1 VPHLRPARRSLLAAC
16 SLAVL
21 AAPLAAAT
29 LRCDSA
35 TALTLLGV
43 DTRAQRALFAVPA
56 RGGASGWLIEADFG
70 AGAATAWPEAVS
82 AGRFGGSTGPGPV
95 LAGSRCGERCL
106 QVIAFREGSWRP
118 VGEPLL
124 ASATAS
130 VQGAWD
136 RSGAAWLVLQSLGP
150 RSSRREGEG
159 LVSATA
165 YRLESG
171 DWRSKG
177 ALAVHGIGS
186 PAVYAA
192 PPGEEGVVCGD
203 GQFTPGGKP
212 RRWLDAPPRD
222 AGSGELLWLG
232 GGTAVHLG
240 GDGVLRSTRDGG
252 ARWEPLRWQPFS
264 AGEGDLAWRPGREYW
279 IELPEGERQ
288 PPLVAVWN
296 DRRVSSRPRLHL
308 AQQLED
314 ASWRALVVEVPQG
327 LLTEGGERLP
337 FNHILRF
344 GDRLALVTGC
354 VSRAEGPALALRPL
368 EGGKLLEPRLIP
380 VRVAPNPAP

>member
-1 VPHLRPARRSLLAAC
+1 VAAG
-16 SLAVL
+16 
-21 AAPLAAAT
+21 

-56 RGGASGWLIEADFG
+56 RGDASGWLIEADFD
-70 AGAATAWPEAVS
+70 AGEATAWPESVS
-82 AGRFGGSTGPGPV
+82 GGRFGGSTGPGPV
-95 LAGSRCGERCL
+95 LARTRCGESCL
-106 QVIAFREGSWRP
+106 QVIAFRDGSWRP

-124 ASATAS
+124 VPATAS
-130 VQGAWD
+130 VHGAWD
-136 RSGAAWLVLQSLGP
+136 RSGAAWLVLLSLGS
-150 RSSRREGEG
+150 RSSPGQGEA

-165 YRLESG
+165 YRLENG

-186 PAVYAA
+186 PAVYPA
-192 PPGEEGVVCGD
+192 PPGEEGVVCGN

-212 RRWLDAPPRD
+212 RRWLDGPPGE
-222 AGSGELLWLG
+222 AVPGELLWLG
-232 GGTAVHLG
+232 GRSAIHLG
-240 GDGVLRSTRDGG
+240 DDGVLRSTRDGG

-264 AGEGDLAWRPGREYW
+264 AGEGDLAWRPGRDYRV
-279 IELPEGERQ
+279 ELPDGERR
-288 PPLVAVWN
+288 PPLLAVWN
-296 DRRVSSRPRLHL
+296 DRRVASRPRLHF
-308 AQQLED
+308 AQRLED
-314 ASWRALVVEVPQG
+314 ATWRALVVEVPQG
-327 LLTEGGERLP
+327 VLTEGGERLP

-368 EGGKLLEPRLIP
+368 EGAKLLEPRLIP
-380 VRVAPNPAP
+380 VRVPPTPPP